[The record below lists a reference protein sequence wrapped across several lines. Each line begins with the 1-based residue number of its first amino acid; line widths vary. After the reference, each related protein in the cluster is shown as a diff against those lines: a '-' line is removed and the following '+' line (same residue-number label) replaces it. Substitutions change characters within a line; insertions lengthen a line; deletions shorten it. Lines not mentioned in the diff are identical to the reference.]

1 MKRACFVLVLFFMT
15 GLVLAGGTAP
25 ALLTATGTVTEADAG
40 SVSLL
45 TQQRSGLE
53 QQNEDYATARSRF
66 KTKLIRK
73 GPAPQKFQALRRPA
87 DATEVEYVS
96 GKLRLKAWIN
106 RPAKEDGKKLPAVLF
121 LHGGFAFDEGD
132 WEMPKPYRD
141 AGYVTLTPILRGEN
155 GQPGIF
161 TLFYEELE
169 DVLAAVDFLA
179 GQPYVDPKRLY
190 VAGHSVGGTMTLLAA
205 LASDRF
211 QAAAAFSGSPD
222 QTEWI
227 KGEDEALI
235 VFDRS
240 DPREFVLRSPLAYAT
255 RFKCPV
261 RLYYGT
267 QEDWADAPS
276 RRTALLAK
284 EKRLDV
290 AAVRVPGDHRSHVPE
305 AIKQSIEFFRRL

>member
-1 MKRACFVLVLFFMT
+1 M
-15 GLVLAGGTAP
+15 
-25 ALLTATGTVTEADAG
+25 
-40 SVSLL
+40 
-45 TQQRSGLE
+45 
-53 QQNEDYATARSRF
+53 
-66 KTKLIRK
+66 
-73 GPAPQKFQALRRPA
+73 
-87 DATEVEYVS
+87 
-96 GKLRLKAWIN
+96 
-106 RPAKEDGKKLPAVLF
+106 
-121 LHGGFAFDEGD
+121 
-132 WEMPKPYRD
+132 
-141 AGYVTLTPILRGEN
+141 
-155 GQPGIF
+155 
-161 TLFYEELE
+161 
-169 DVLAAVDFLA
+169 LAAVDFLA

-227 KGEDEALI
+227 KGEDEARI

-305 AIKQSIEFFRRL
+305 AIKQSIEFFRKH